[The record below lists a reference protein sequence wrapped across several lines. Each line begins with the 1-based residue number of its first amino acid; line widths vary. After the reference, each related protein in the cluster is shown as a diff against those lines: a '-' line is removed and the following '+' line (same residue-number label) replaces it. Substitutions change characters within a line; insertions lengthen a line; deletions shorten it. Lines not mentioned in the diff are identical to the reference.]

1 MYGLII
7 KARRESLNM
16 SQLKLSVEL
25 GSDNAE
31 ISRWEN
37 EKVKPS
43 YKTAE
48 KLAKLLGG
56 EPNEYRE

>member
-1 MYGLII
+1 MYGKII
-7 KARRESLNM
+7 KHRRESLNM
-16 SQLKLSVEL
+16 SQLRLSL
-25 GSDNAE
+25 DLNNDNAE

-48 KLAKLLGG
+48 KLAKILGG
-56 EPNEYRE
+56 EPKEYRE